1 MTRQGGT
8 VGPAAHQ
15 GPPRPRRLT
24 VLGRPPKPKLPSLPT
39 LSPRL
44 SKTPAFLGLSSKTR
58 DFGFLGSTSCQLHS
72 FSRIES
78 QKTCKSGPRARRT
91 PRSSRKRS
99 PDERAGLAGT
109 LARPPTRRERPHRR
123 WGKDEHGARM
133 ESQDLFQGPQAAR
146 EDEEEALSALSGGED
161 GAAGTISVVP
171 SRRDLP
177 CRRVWLVN
185 RNPFLEN
192 EDQRKMTS
200 WELEGWD

>member
-1 MTRQGGT
+1 
-8 VGPAAHQ
+8 
-15 GPPRPRRLT
+15 
-24 VLGRPPKPKLPSLPT
+24 
-39 LSPRL
+39 
-44 SKTPAFLGLSSKTR
+44 
-58 DFGFLGSTSCQLHS
+58 
-72 FSRIES
+72 
-78 QKTCKSGPRARRT
+78 
-91 PRSSRKRS
+91 
-99 PDERAGLAGT
+99 
-109 LARPPTRRERPHRR
+109 
-123 WGKDEHGARM
+123 M

-200 WELEGWD
+200 WELEGWDLDEVCYTIDRSIRPHPTWILPPPSLPLHVHVRISSILFLITVWKASPG